1 MKIELDLNDAQPR
14 AAFKAAPQTMTTI
27 LGQYL
32 DRAAGVI
39 AAEEKKQAPKGASSQ
54 LVNSVHVAAMGPLE
68 RLIAPGADYAPYVHA
83 GRKPGKFPN
92 MAEGS
97 PFYEW
102 VKSIAIGRRAAR
114 RKGGKQAVEDAV
126 FLIGRSI
133 RNKGIDPNDF
143 IPRSFDAS
151 RSRVEKLMR
160 DGIEAGIKAV
170 FA

>member
-1 MKIELDLNDAQPR
+1 MKIEVDDSRAR

-32 DRAAGVI
+32 DRAAGAVA
-39 AAEEKKQAPKGASSQ
+39 AAEKVEAPKGASSQ
-54 LVNSVHVAAMGPLE
+54 LVNSVHVAVTGPLE
-68 RLIAPGADYAPYVHA
+68 RMVLPGVDYAPYVHR
-83 GRKPGKFPN
+83 GRKPGRYPN
-92 MAEGS
+92 MNEGS

-102 VKSIAIGRRAAR
+102 VKSIVIGRRAAR
-114 RKGGKQAVEDAV
+114 RKGGKRAVEDAV

-170 FA
+170 LA